1 MSDAALPAGL
11 AMVAVDN
18 IHPCPLQPRTTVSVE
33 LVRRL
38 ADSIRAGR
46 HQPLLEVE
54 PAPDRRGHYEIVC
67 GEQRWRA
74 AKEAGLRQV
83 LVRIHERLG
92 YLERLQKQSE
102 ENRLRGDL
110 TPVEEAELVVM
121 AKALRDTAAAELL
134 LQEARLP
141 FTALEDL
148 HLTER
153 AQIFEHLDS
162 LKERLLKNKIN
173 VVRTVTGPAVG
184 QLSPWRETERALAIG
199 ESTRKAKLAILR
211 LEPDVLEE
219 TQALPSHHA
228 SLIAQLP
235 DHERRSNL
243 VEKAPHLS
251 NRQLHAVV
259 NRLRRDPELT
269 VEDAVA
275 GRLVVER
282 PDPLAF
288 EVQLEHLCDLSRQL
302 ARLLN
307 NIRSRVSSDEKQQ
320 LLAVIAELRATF
332 DAFEEAA

>member
-1 MSDAALPAGL
+1 MTGAGLPAGL
-11 AMVAVDN
+11 AMVAVDD
-18 IHPCPLQPRTTVSVE
+18 IHPCPLQPRMTVPAE
-33 LVRRL
+33 LVRKL
-38 ADSIRAGR
+38 AESMRAGR
-46 HQPLLEVE
+46 HDPLLEVE
-54 PAPDRRGHYEIVC
+54 PAPDPPGHYQIVC

-74 AKEAGLRQV
+74 AKEAGLNQV
-83 LVRIHERLG
+83 LVRVHERLG

-110 TPVEEAELVVM
+110 TPAEEADLVVM
-121 AKALRDTAAAELL
+121 AKALRDIAAAERLL
-134 LQEARLP
+134 SDAGVA
-141 FTALEDL
+141 FTALEVK
-148 HLTER
+148 HLR
-153 AQIFEHLDS
+153 AREQIFEHLDS
-162 LKERLLKNKIN
+162 LKDLLLKNKIN
-173 VVRTVTGPAVG
+173 VVKTAAGPVVG
-184 QLSPWRETERALAIG
+184 LLSPWRETEQALAIS

-228 SLIAQLP
+228 SLIAQVA
-235 DHERRSNL
+235 DHKRRSDL
-243 VEKAPHLS
+243 VEKAPHLT
-251 NRQLHAVV
+251 NRQLHGVL

-269 VEDAVA
+269 VDDAVA

-288 EVQLEHLCDLSRQL
+288 EVQLEHLCDLCRQV

-320 LLAVIAELRATF
+320 LLAVVGELRATF